1 MIRCFSFLAFFALSM
16 SASADSSSAARHQV
30 FEIRT
35 YTTAPGKLDAL
46 NARFRNH
53 TMKFFERHGMKNI
66 AYLTPEDSPRSSD
79 TLIYV
84 LSHESREAARKSW
97 EAFNSDPE
105 WRRVKAESEA
115 AGPIVVK
122 VESVFVSA
130 TDYSPMK

>member
-1 MIRCFSFLAFFALSM
+1 
-16 SASADSSSAARHQV
+16 
-30 FEIRT
+30 
-35 YTTAPGKLDAL
+35 
-46 NARFRNH
+46 
-53 TMKFFERHGMKNI
+53 MKFFERHGMKN
-66 AYLTPEDSPRSSD
+66 AYWTPEDSPRSSD

-97 EAFNSDPE
+97 EAFNSDPQ
-105 WRRVKAESEA
+105 WQRVKAESEA